1 MSESPYKTMFE
12 NQCDGENKIVMQEL
26 VTYERRAD
34 GKLYRTVTTRKFYD
48 DDYIDTQSTSVM

>member
-1 MSESPYKTMFE
+1 MSDPYKTMFE
-12 NQCDGENKIVMQEL
+12 NQCEGDTKVVMQEL

-48 DDYIDTQSTSVM
+48 NDYIDTQSTSVM

>member
-1 MSESPYKTMFE
+1 MSDPYKTMFE
-12 NQCDGENKIVMQEL
+12 HQCEGNTTVVMQEL

>member
-1 MSESPYKTMFE
+1 MSDPYKTMFE
-12 NQCDGENKIVMQEL
+12 HQCESNTKVVMQEL

-48 DDYIDTQSTSVM
+48 NDYTDTQSTSVM

>member
-1 MSESPYKTMFE
+1 MFE
-12 NQCDGENKIVMQEL
+12 HQCEGNTKVVMQEL

-48 DDYIDTQSTSVM
+48 NDYIDTQSTSVM